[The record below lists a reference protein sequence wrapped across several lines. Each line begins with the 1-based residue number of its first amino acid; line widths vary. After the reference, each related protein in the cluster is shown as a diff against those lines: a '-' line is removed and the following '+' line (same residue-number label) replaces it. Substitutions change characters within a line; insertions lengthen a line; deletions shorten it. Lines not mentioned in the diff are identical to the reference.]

1 MRHRPQPGDL
11 GASIETFG
19 EDFAAFPADCWG
31 RRDWA
36 QVEARYQ
43 SLGETLPAPAPARV
57 LPTGFSLYPDR
68 QRAPLTKGQRA
79 VAEIRA
85 SKLGSRR

>member
-36 QVEARYQ
+36 QVEARY
-43 SLGETLPAPAPARV
+43 
-57 LPTGFSLYPDR
+57 SLYPDR

>member
-1 MRHRPQPGDL
+1 MRPQRGTL
-11 GASIETFG
+11 GASIRTFG
-19 EDFAAFPADCWG
+19 EDFGLFPSDCWG

-36 QVEARYQ
+36 LVEARYQ
-43 SLGETLPAPAPARV
+43 PLGKTLPPPAPAHTLPA
-57 LPTGFSLYPDR
+57 GFSLYPDH

-85 SKLGSRR
+85 KLGSRH